1 MPNRNMHNP
10 RTTLFKFILIRDIRE
25 SGQEI
30 KLALLKLV
38 CKGRASS
45 LLV

>member
-1 MPNRNMHNP
+1 MNSMSSP
-10 RTTLFKFILIRDIRE
+10 KSESRE
-25 SGQEI
+25 KSAASG
-30 KLALLKLV
+30 KHKPALLKLV

>member
-1 MPNRNMHNP
+1 M
-10 RTTLFKFILIRDIRE
+10 IE
-25 SGQEI
+25 
-30 KLALLKLV
+30 KLNEETRPEPEFSVFDPQRFLGLDEMEAALLKLV